1 MDTPPNPPPWH
12 ASPRPDAAP
21 YSDRQTGEVRV
32 PTSLYAV
39 DERLRDIELVMT
51 RAEGEAHLQ
60 QVRAALAAATETAV
74 HGRPREVA

>member
-1 MDTPPNPPPWH
+1 MDTPPPRWH
-12 ASPRPDAAP
+12 ASPRRGAAP

-32 PTSLYAV
+32 PLTLFAV
-39 DERLRDIELVMT
+39 DEPVSDIELVMT
-51 RAEGEAHLQ
+51 RAEGEAHLE